1 MRSKWTFLVSLRL
14 AQKLRTTTLSR
25 SHHRLPVLGLS
36 IAIAVLI
43 LALSIVN
50 GFEVAMRE
58 RVLSVFPQ
66 AMVYDAG
73 LGALSQ
79 DQIELITSQAEV
91 ESVAPVIEMG
101 GLIIGET
108 MQRGVL
114 ITAVDPLLEP
124 EVNRVPEFMIAGS
137 WSDFNDQKFGVLLG
151 GRLAE
156 RLQVR
161 VGDRV
166 ELMLPSVDWS
176 LAGFSTRSKRF
187 KIVGLFDSRT
197 ELDETTVYIS
207 LQAGEALGR
216 ADYRQGLRLK
226 LGDLFTAESL
236 LERLYFEEPA
246 MSLVGSTWMSRQGSL
261 YAAIGLQK
269 QIMFVL
275 LSLLIAIAAFN
286 VTSQLVIFVEEHRPD
301 IAILKTVGAGEGDI
315 RFIFVLQGFFLG
327 LIGTSLGLLL
337 GFLACDVLVALI
349 AGLNQWFGVQLLDE
363 YFVQYL
369 PYERLV
375 VDFISVGLISLVMCV
390 LASWIPARQAGAM
403 IIREGIKDG
412 A

>member
-1 MRSKWTFLVSLRL
+1 
-14 AQKLRTTTLSR
+14 
-25 SHHRLPVLGLS
+25 
-36 IAIAVLI
+36 
-43 LALSIVN
+43 
-50 GFEVAMRE
+50 
-58 RVLSVFPQ
+58 
-66 AMVYDAG
+66 
-73 LGALSQ
+73 
-79 DQIELITSQAEV
+79 
-91 ESVAPVIEMG
+91 
-101 GLIIGET
+101 
-108 MQRGVL
+108 
-114 ITAVDPLLEP
+114 
-124 EVNRVPEFMIAGS
+124 
-137 WSDFNDQKFGVLLG
+137 
-151 GRLAE
+151 
-156 RLQVR
+156 
-161 VGDRV
+161 
-166 ELMLPSVDWS
+166 
-176 LAGFSTRSKRF
+176 
-187 KIVGLFDSRT
+187 
-197 ELDETTVYIS
+197 
-207 LQAGEALGR
+207 
-216 ADYRQGLRLK
+216 
-226 LGDLFTAESL
+226 
-236 LERLYFEEPA
+236 
-246 MSLVGSTWMSRQGSL
+246 MSRQGSL